1 MVDVGK
7 RVKKARQAAGL
18 TQVELAK
25 KINVSRSYIGN
36 IEQNRHAS
44 SVATLQLIAEA
55 LHVDIAEFVGNG
67 NTLQE
72 TGLANDE
79 IHLLTKYRSLSSSDK
94 ELAQAMLDRFVA
106 PVKSAKSTTWMNYD
120 TSKMKVNAAGLG

>member
-44 SVATLQLIAEA
+44 SVATLQLIADA

-67 NTLQE
+67 STLQE

-79 IHLLTKYRSLSSSDK
+79 IHLVMMYRNMSEEDK
-94 ELAQAMLDRFVA
+94 IFTMQMAQRFNKKN
-106 PVKSAKSTTWMNYD
+106 VKSPLMNYN
-120 TSKMKVNAAGLG
+120 TSKIKVNAAGLG